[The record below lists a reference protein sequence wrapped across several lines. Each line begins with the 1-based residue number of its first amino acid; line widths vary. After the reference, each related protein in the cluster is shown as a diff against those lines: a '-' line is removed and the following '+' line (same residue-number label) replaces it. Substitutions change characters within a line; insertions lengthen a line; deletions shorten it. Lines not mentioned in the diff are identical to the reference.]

1 LNSNPERMPP
11 GWNVYLVILGTFLAY
26 IGLLFAFGGSDSKMT
41 VLLLE
46 AMLIAPAL
54 LFVGIEKYPFRKV
67 FRLRWVHPK
76 LLAVSVFLGIGL
88 GIVSDE
94 LDRMVQSL
102 VPMPEDILKALQ
114 RFMVFNSKG
123 EMLLLIFT
131 VVIFAGWVEE
141 MLFRGFLQ
149 GALERSGR
157 EAKAIVITAFVFA
170 FLHFN
175 PWWAFQIFSL
185 GLVLGVLAWRSGSIL
200 PGAVIHMTNNAV
212 SMAFMNTNEYR
223 LRWYL
228 LRGHVSPA
236 CLAAGLIL
244 VYVGFRLFWKFTR
257 PVGHQTI

>member
-1 LNSNPERMPP
+1 MPP
-11 GWNVYLVILGTFLAY
+11 GWNVYLIILGTFLAY
-26 IGLLFAFGGSDSKMT
+26 IGLMFAFGGSNSKSY

-46 AMLIAPAL
+46 AMLLAPAL
-54 LFVGIEKYPFRKV
+54 LFVWIEKYPFRKV
-67 FRLRWVHPK
+67 FRFRWVHPK
-76 LLAVSVFLGIGL
+76 LLVVSVFLGIGL

-94 LDRMVQSL
+94 LDRMVQSA

-114 RFMVFNSKG
+114 RFMVFNSTK

-131 VVIFAGWVEE
+131 VVIFAGLVEE

-149 GALERSGR
+149 GSLERSGR
-157 EAKAIVITAFVFA
+157 EVKAIVITAFVFS

-200 PGAVIHMTNNAV
+200 PGVVIHMTNNAV
-212 SMAFMNTNEYR
+212 SMAFMNTDESR

-236 CLAAGLIL
+236 CLVAGLIL
-244 VYVGFRLFWKFTR
+244 VYIGFRLFLKFTKSVDR
-257 PVGHQTI
+257 QTI